1 MENKETSCLSIL
13 EKTEILQSLV
23 DCIEPV
29 DFEALKYPAL
39 SYEQLK
45 GEKRANVNDK
55 KVIIVD
61 EILKAA
67 KANDWGLCSSGTN
80 YFVYNGNYWEKLN
93 PDEIKRFLSDCAE
106 RFGII
111 HTQAKEERFADSL
124 LKQFQF
130 AANLTQPDCDR
141 EKVLINLKNGTFEIS
156 TDRQFLRDFNREDFL
171 TYQLS
176 FKYDEKA
183 QAQTFAEYLNR
194 VLPDK
199 TAQDLLAEYVGY
211 LFIRNGS
218 GMKLEKCLILYGKGA
233 NGKSVFFEVLTAML
247 GKENVSTFSLYDL
260 TNENGYYRAQIA
272 NKIVNYSTEI
282 NGKMNVDIFKKI
294 ASGEPITVRNVY
306 EKPVDLFDY
315 AKIMFNTN
323 ELPKDTEQTNA
334 FFRRLMIIPFNVT
347 IPDSEQ
353 DKELHHKIIEKELAG
368 VFNWVIDGLKR
379 LLRNGKFTECKAANE
394 CLDQYKTDSD
404 TVATFLSENSYQ
416 KSTTEA
422 KPLKELYDEYRTFC
436 MENGYRAA
444 SNRTFSERMRNR
456 GFECVKTGKGK
467 FFYVETAMPENE
479 ETEETEDEEL
489 PF

>member
-1 MENKETSCLSIL
+1 M
-13 EKTEILQSLV
+13 
-23 DCIEPV
+23 
-29 DFEALKYPAL
+29 
-39 SYEQLK
+39 
-45 GEKRANVNDK
+45 
-55 KVIIVD
+55 
-61 EILKAA
+61 
-67 KANDWGLCSSGTN
+67 
-80 YFVYNGNYWEKLN
+80 
-93 PDEIKRFLSDCAE
+93 
-106 RFGII
+106 
-111 HTQAKEERFADSL
+111 

-141 EKVLINLKNGTFEIS
+141 KKVLINLKNGTFEIS

-379 LLRNGKFTECKAANE
+379 LLRNGKFTECQAANE
-394 CLDQYKTDSD
+394 CLNQYKTDSD